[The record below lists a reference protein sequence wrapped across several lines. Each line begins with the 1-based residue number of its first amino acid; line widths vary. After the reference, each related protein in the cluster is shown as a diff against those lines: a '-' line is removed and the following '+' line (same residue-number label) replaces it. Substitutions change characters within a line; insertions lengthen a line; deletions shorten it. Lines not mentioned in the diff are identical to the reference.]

1 MKKPAV
7 FLDRDGVLNK
17 DKGYIYKISD
27 FEWIEGA
34 QEAIKILKHMGYL
47 VFVATNQSGI
57 GRGFYKEE
65 DVINLH
71 NYINKSLNKIDTK
84 IDDFF
89 YSPYH
94 YSDKSA
100 KFKNVKHFRKP
111 ETGMLELAYEKWPFN
126 KDLSF
131 MIGDNETDILCAKNF
146 GIKGFLFK
154 ENNLLKFIKKILKL
168 N

>member
-17 DKGYIYKISD
+17 DKNYVYKIND

-34 QEAIKILKHMGYL
+34 QESIKLLNKKGYL
-47 VFVATNQSGI
+47 IFVITNQSGI
-57 GRGFYKEE
+57 GRGFYSE
-65 DVINLH
+65 DDVHRIHKYINLEL
-71 NYINKSLNKIDTK
+71 SKIDAK

-94 YSDKSA
+94 ESDNSG
-100 KFKNVKHFRKP
+100 KFEHLKHLRKP
-111 ETGMLELAYEKWPFN
+111 NIGMIEAACRKWPVI
-126 KDLSF
+126 KETSLV
-131 MIGDNETDILCAKNF
+131 IGDKEIDMICAKNF

-154 ENNLLKFIKKILKL
+154 ESNLLNFIIKNNIV
-168 N
+168 